1 LPTAEKSSALAPER
15 LGVPAGVRERGV
27 DEGVASGVTNL
38 TPVAT
43 ASRRSEGVIEPATS
57 FADTFSEDVYAR

>member
-1 LPTAEKSSALAPER
+1 
-15 LGVPAGVRERGV
+15 VPAGVRERGV
-27 DEGVASGVTNL
+27 DEGVASGVTNA